1 MSCRQTRFIKK
12 EQNTHEIIQSNPIHY
27 TFHQRITSTKLD
39 CGKVGTH
46 FKLIFK
52 YMDKTILYLGND
64 IIQIFAKQLFVP
76 TFLRFMSSASLLPS
90 AFIYS

>member
-1 MSCRQTRFIKK
+1 
-12 EQNTHEIIQSNPIHY
+12 
-27 TFHQRITSTKLD
+27 
-39 CGKVGTH
+39 
-46 FKLIFK
+46 
-52 YMDKTILYLGND
+52 MDKTILYLGND